1 MSDFIRE
8 VDEDYRRER
17 LLRLLARFSI
27 PLVVLAV
34 AIVVGAGVWRYTVD
48 RRQVSAEAD
57 NALYEKAELLGKQG
71 KTEEAAKAFAA
82 IGANGPAGYAML
94 ARMRAA
100 ALLAE
105 RDPQAAAK
113 GYDDIAN
120 DGAIAPSMRDAA
132 RTRGAYLRVDLED
145 AKTFEQRYGRFS
157 VPGSAFRNSMR
168 ELIAVS
174 ALKANDTAT
183 AGKYLDQIIADPLAP
198 GALRNRAE
206 AFRALVAAGPATA
219 MTGPAPPA
227 KVAPL
232 AGAAPPA
239 PPAATDAPE
248 APETPAPA
256 APPAR

>member
-17 LLRLLARFSI
+17 LVRFLSRFSI

-34 AIVVGAGVWRYTVD
+34 AIIVGAGVWRYTID

-57 NALYEKAELLGKQG
+57 NALYEKAELLAKQG
-71 KTEEAAKAFAA
+71 KGEEAEKAFAA
-82 IGANGPAGYAML
+82 IAASGPAGYAML
-94 ARMRAA
+94 ARMRVMALRAA
-100 ALLAE
+100 H
-105 RDPQAAAK
+105 DPEAAAK

-120 DGAIAPSMRDAA
+120 DGAIAESMRDTA
-132 RTRGAYLRVDLED
+132 RTRGAYLRVDIED

-157 VPGSAFRNSMR
+157 VPGFSFRNAVR
-168 ELIAVS
+168 ELLAVS
-174 ALKANDTAT
+174 ALKANDTAS
-183 AGKYLDQIIADPLAP
+183 AGKYLDQIIGDPLAT

-219 MTGPAPPA
+219 MTSPAPPA

-232 AGAAPPA
+232 ASAPVPV
-239 PPAATDAPE
+239 APE
-248 APETPAPA
+248 ASAPAPGPAAPA
-256 APPAR
+256 AR

>member
-17 LLRLLARFSI
+17 LVRLLSRFSI
-27 PLVVLAV
+27 PLVILAV
-34 AIVVGAGVWRYTVD
+34 AIIVGAGVWRYTVD

-71 KTEEAAKAFAA
+71 KTEAAEKAFAA
-82 IGANGPAGYAML
+82 IGASGPAGYAML

-100 ALLAE
+100 ALLAQ
-105 RDPQAAAK
+105 RDPEAAAR

-120 DGAIAPSMRDAA
+120 DGAIAASMRDAA
-132 RTRGAYLRVDLED
+132 RARGAYLRADIED

-157 VPGSAFRNSMR
+157 VPGFAFRNSMR
-168 ELIAVS
+168 ELLAVS

-183 AGKYLDQIIADPLAP
+183 AGKYIDQIIADPLAP

-219 MTGPAPPA
+219 MTSPAPPA

-232 AGAAPPA
+232 TA
-239 PPAATDAPE
+239 
-248 APETPAPA
+248 APETPAPTATPA
-256 APPAR
+256 ASPAR